1 MWLISRGP
9 LVDKQLA
16 WSLDQSQIPPSCQH
30 HWSGLPLFGRLK
42 THFQPNLQP
51 NPILPIWP
59 KRQYITLVSASEP
72 HQPEPISSLI
82 SAKPI
87 LLYSLWHGEKDNTVS
102 IWRFSWRS
110 QFEGLT
116 LPILNAHVCMC
127 IQIRKLRAY
136 IWATHVAPQSLNN
149 QKQWHC
155 SKNW

>member
-59 KRQYITLVSASEP
+59 KRKQYNTQFSASEP

-116 LPILNAHVCMC
+116 LSILNAHVCAFK
-127 IQIRKLRAY
+127 IGSYVHIYEQRTYLYNLWTTK
-136 IWATHVAPQSLNN
+136 NN
-149 QKQWHC
+149 DTA
-155 SKNW
+155 NW